1 MPLQKNLDEFN
12 FSITS
17 GCRKLLIFR
26 ISSGTLYIMSHSFFT
41 NSTELHA
48 LQTIIVLNY
57 FQLAVKSL
65 FIATPTRMT
74 LTSPCLTDIYLKPL
88 NAIQGAGRF
97 CGLTQTVTLILTHS
111 GKKSFCF
118 LYARQSQSYSRQI
131 NPN

>member
-26 ISSGTLYIMSHSFFT
+26 ISSGTLYILSHFFFT

-74 LTSPCLTDIYLKPL
+74 LTSPCSTDIYLKPL
-88 NAIQGAGRF
+88 NARGG
-97 CGLTQTVTLILTHS
+97 TIL
-111 GKKSFCF
+111 
-118 LYARQSQSYSRQI
+118 RP
-131 NPN
+131 NPNGYPNPNSFREKIILLFVRTPVSVLLQTN

>member
-26 ISSGTLYIMSHSFFT
+26 ISSGTLYILSHFFFT

-88 NAIQGAGRF
+88 NARGGRF